1 MKRDRVG
8 ISVLTLLALC
18 GPVLAQ
24 SAEPPKPD
32 PSNRDSAKPAATST
46 QSQQPATQPPVVSA
60 PASWRGDAVLTE
72 EILGRL
78 KLITPGDPES
88 LLRAGEDFVAMGS
101 PLSVRVARRMLA
113 GAIEVDRASVGG
125 RVAASA
131 CLLLAELSTSEPDRR
146 WFAALA
152 RAMEA
157 GAANRSWLR
166 QGDEAYNAEAAYN
179 AACVVGLVR
188 AGDGLAARQLLNEP
202 GVRQILLDHERLL
215 STIGEPGGLAY
226 LEKEAARWPCP
237 ECRNDRVVRTV
248 VDRQPQYKLCPTC
261 SGNPGPSLGDDAVIL
276 QLRLEARLLHGVQ
289 RSWAAQLAADH
300 GLPLDDPD
308 PEELSKVLGFDSQA
322 FIFKDGGWYRVDG
335 TQPGPISPF
344 APAAKPKDGA
354 APNDPDAR
362 PDAKPVAPQA
372 SPPQQSAG

>member
-1 MKRDRVG
+1 MTPDRLG
-8 ISVLTLLALC
+8 LGVLSLLALC
-18 GPVLAQ
+18 GSVLAQ
-24 SAEPPKPD
+24 PADPPKPD
-32 PSNRDSAKPAATST
+32 VTKPDPGRPAATST
-46 QSQQPATQPPVVSA
+46 QSPQPATQPPVVSA

-72 EILGRL
+72 EIHARL
-78 KLITPGDPES
+78 KSIAPGDPES

-113 GAIEVDRASVGG
+113 GAIEVDRARAGG

-248 VDRQPQYKLCPTC
+248 VDRQAQYKLCPTC
-261 SGNPGPSLGDDAVIL
+261 NGNPGPSLGDDAVIL

-308 PEELSKVLGFDSQA
+308 PEELSRVLGFDGQA

-335 TQPGPISPF
+335 TQPGPVSPF
-344 APAAKPKDGA
+344 APAAKPKDGE
-354 APNDPDAR
+354 APSD
-362 PDAKPVAPQA
+362 PDAKPGAKPEAPAA
-372 SPPQQSAG
+372 SPTQQSAG

>member
-1 MKRDRVG
+1 MRRERIVIG
-8 ISVLTLLALC
+8 VLTLLTLC
-18 GPVLAQ
+18 GSVPAQ

-32 PSNRDSAKPAATST
+32 ASQLDPDKLPATSP
-46 QSQQPATQPPVVSA
+46 QNPQAASQPGVVSA
-60 PASWRGDAVLTE
+60 PSSWRGDSVLTE
-72 EILGRL
+72 EILARF
-78 KLITPGDPES
+78 KSIMPGDPES

-101 PLSVRVARRMLA
+101 PLSVRVARRMLS
-113 GAIEVDRASVGG
+113 GAIEVDRARAGG

-131 CLLLAELSTSEPDRR
+131 CLLMAELSTNEPDRR

-166 QGDEAYNAEAAYN
+166 QGDEAYNADAAYN

-188 AGDGLAARQLLNEP
+188 AGDGLAARQLLNES

-237 ECRNDRVVRTV
+237 ECRNDCVVRTV

-261 SGNPGPSLGDDAVIL
+261 NGNPGPSLGDDAVIL

-308 PEELSKVLGFDSQA
+308 PEELSKVLGFDSRA

-344 APAAKPKDGA
+344 APAAKPKDA
-354 APNDPDAR
+354 TSPSDS
-362 PDAKPVAPQA
+362 DAKPEAPVS
-372 SPPQQSAG
+372 SPTQQSSG

>member
-1 MKRDRVG
+1 MKQTRLA
-8 ISVLTLLALC
+8 IFVLAGLAFC
-18 GPVLAQ
+18 RAAAGQSADAPRPPVLEKAGDPPAQ
-24 SAEPPKPD
+24 QEAAPPV
-32 PSNRDSAKPAATST
+32 
-46 QSQQPATQPPVVSA
+46 VVSA

-72 EILGRL
+72 EILAGL
-78 KLITPGDPES
+78 AALGAGDPES
-88 LLRAGEDFVAMGS
+88 LLRAGEDFAAMGS

-113 GAIEVDRASVGG
+113 GAIEVDRERGGG

-131 CLLLAELSTSEPDRR
+131 CLLLAELSTSEADRR

-157 GAANRSWLR
+157 GAANRAWLR
-166 QGDEAYNAEAAYN
+166 QGDDSYNAEAAYN
-179 AACVVGLVR
+179 GACVVGLVR

-248 VDRQPQYKLCPTC
+248 VDRQAQYKLCPTC
-261 SGNPGPSLGDDAVIL
+261 RGNPGPTLSDDAIIL

-308 PEELSKVLGFDSQA
+308 PEELSKVLGFDSRA

-335 TQPGPISPF
+335 TQPGPISSFLP
-344 APAAKPKDGA
+344 ASKPKEDQIEDVKKPDVPAATSG
-354 APNDPDAR
+354 
-362 PDAKPVAPQA
+362 QT
-372 SPPQQSAG
+372 SSG

>member
-1 MKRDRVG
+1 MKHDRVFIG
-8 ISVLTLLALC
+8 VLLVLAA
-18 GPVLAQ
+18 GGRAAAQ
-24 SAEPPKPD
+24 SAEPPKQSENERAAGTPVL
-32 PSNRDSAKPAATST
+32 PAGLHSPQPVMA
-46 QSQQPATQPPVVSA
+46 QPAVSA
-60 PASWRGDAVLTE
+60 PASWRGDGVLTE
-72 EILGRL
+72 EILARL
-78 KLITPGDPES
+78 ERISPSDPES
-88 LLRAGEDFVAMGS
+88 LLRAGEDCSAMGS
-101 PLSVRVARRMLA
+101 PLSVRVARRMLS
-113 GAIEVDRASVGG
+113 GAIEVDRARGGG
-125 RVAASA
+125 RVAAGA

-157 GAANRSWLR
+157 GVGGRSWLR
-166 QGDEAYNAEAAYN
+166 PGDAGYNAEAAYN

-202 GVRQILLDHERLL
+202 GVRQVLLDHERLL

-226 LEKEAARWPCP
+226 LEREAGKWPCP

-248 VDRQPQYKLCPTC
+248 VDRQAQYRLCPAC
-261 SGNPGPSLGDDAVIL
+261 NGNPGPSLSDDAVIL

-308 PEELSKVLGFDSQA
+308 ADELSKVLGFDSRA
-322 FIFKDGGWYRVDG
+322 FIFKDGGWYREDG

-344 APAAKPKDGA
+344 APKPAEGE
-354 APNDPDAR
+354 APPGDT
-362 PDAKPVAPQA
+362 KPETPATTPEETA
-372 SPPQQSAG
+372 SG

>member
-1 MKRDRVG
+1 MKRDRLG
-8 ISVLTLLALC
+8 ISMMALLGLC
-18 GPVLAQ
+18 GAAWGQPADPPMPLT
-24 SAEPPKPD
+24 AEKASD
-32 PSNRDSAKPAATST
+32 PAARGESV
-46 QSQQPATQPPVVSA
+46 QPVVVSA

-72 EILGRL
+72 EIAARL
-78 KLITPGDPES
+78 KTIAPGDPES

-113 GAIEVDRASVGG
+113 GAIEVDRQRASG
-125 RVAASA
+125 RVAAGA
-131 CLLLAELSTSEPDRR
+131 CLLLAELSASEADRR

-166 QGDEAYNAEAAYN
+166 QSDGAYNAEAAYN
-179 AACVVGLVR
+179 GACVVGLVR
-188 AGDGLAARQLLNEP
+188 SGDGLAARQLLNEP

-248 VDRQPQYKLCPTC
+248 VDRQAQYKLCPTC
-261 SGNPGPSLGDDAVIL
+261 NGNPGPTLSDDAIIL

-308 PEELSKVLGFDSQA
+308 PEELSEVLGFDSQA
-322 FIFKDGGWYRVDG
+322 FIFKDGGWYRLDG
-335 TQPGPISPF
+335 TQPGPVSPF
-344 APAAKPKDGA
+344 APAAAPKEGEAADEKKPEVPA
-354 APNDPDAR
+354 A
-362 PDAKPVAPQA
+362 
-372 SPPQQSAG
+372 SSGQQSSG

>member
-1 MKRDRVG
+1 MKRDRN
-8 ISVLTLLALC
+8 TALLALAACC
-18 GPVLAQ
+18 GPAIAQ
-24 SAEPPKPD
+24 PADPPKPEAAR
-32 PSNRDSAKPAATST
+32 PTAPAAPVAP
-46 QSQQPATQPPVVSA
+46 QPAGISA

-72 EILGRL
+72 EILARL
-78 KLITPGDPES
+78 SSISAGEAES

-113 GAIEVDRASVGG
+113 GAIEVDRARAGG

-131 CLLLAELSTSEPDRR
+131 CLLLAELSASEPDRR

-157 GAANRSWLR
+157 GAANRGWLR

-202 GVRQILLDHERLL
+202 GVRQVLLDHERLL

-248 VDRQPQYKLCPTC
+248 VDRQAQYKRCPTC
-261 SGNPGPSLGDDAVIL
+261 NGNPGPVLGDDAVIL

-308 PEELSKVLGFDSQA
+308 PDDLSNVLGFDSRA
-322 FIFKDGGWYRVDG
+322 FMFKDGGWYRVDG
-335 TQPGPISPF
+335 TQPGPVSPF
-344 APAAKPKDGA
+344 APPAKAADGVVPGEGDKKPE
-354 APNDPDAR
+354 APAE
-362 PDAKPVAPQA
+362 APT
-372 SPPQQSAG
+372 PQSSG